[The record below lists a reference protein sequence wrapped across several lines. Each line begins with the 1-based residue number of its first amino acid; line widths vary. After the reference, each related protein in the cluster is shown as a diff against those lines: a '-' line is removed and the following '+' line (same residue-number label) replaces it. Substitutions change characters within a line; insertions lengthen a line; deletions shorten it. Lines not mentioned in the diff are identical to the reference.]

1 MKKIVPWVGAGAVL
15 AAGVLTFANAG
26 VAAEAVDAPSS
37 LVEDYS
43 HPGAEAILS
52 EFGLK
57 VLKGDGNIQFSSRK
71 SFEDEVYCPVAEIQ
85 VEKSVAV
92 EPYGYYY
99 CFKTSGT
106 KGVLTLEVPGTFG
119 VRAGNSAV
127 KATAQTDEGTEVFD
141 IPANTPKA
149 IDPGDGNGLPTAVL
163 VELRIG

>member
-1 MKKIVPWVGAGAVL
+1 MKKFVPWIGAGAVL
-15 AAGVLTFANAG
+15 AAGVLTFASAG
-26 VAAEAVDAPSS
+26 SAAESVDSPLS

-43 HPGAEAILS
+43 HPGADTILS

-71 SFEDEVYCPVAEIQ
+71 SFDDGVYCPVAEIQ
-85 VEKSVAV
+85 VEKSVEV

-99 CFKTSGT
+99 CFKTSGS

-119 VRAGNSAV
+119 VRAGNAAV
-127 KATAQTDEGTEVFD
+127 TATAHTEEGTEVFN
-141 IPANTPKA
+141 IPANTPKG
-149 IDPGDGNGLPTAVL
+149 IDPGGDDGLPTAVL

>member
-1 MKKIVPWVGAGAVL
+1 MKLVPWVGAGVVL
-15 AAGVLTFANAG
+15 AAGVLTFAHAG
-26 VAAEAVDAPSS
+26 LAAEAVDAPSS
-37 LVEDYS
+37 LVEDFT
-43 HPGAEAILS
+43 HPGAAAIES

-71 SFEDEVYCPVAEIQ
+71 SFDDEVYCPVAEIQ
-85 VEKSVAV
+85 VEKALAV

-119 VRAGNSAV
+119 VRAGNAAV
-127 KATAQTDEGTEVFD
+127 TATATTDEGTEVFN
-141 IPANTPKA
+141 IPANTPKP
-149 IDPGDGNGLPTAVL
+149 IDPGDGDLPTAIL